1 MESRPTFYILDA
13 FSLIYQVFHAIDTM
27 TGPAGQPTHA
37 VFGIFRDLLNL
48 LRGRKPDYLAAAF
61 DGAGAV
67 FRTELFANYKARC
80 AAMPDDLVPQIPV
93 IRRVFEGF
101 RIPVVMHPGVE
112 ADDVIATLARRGEE
126 RGLDIFIC
134 TADKDARQLIDDHI
148 RVVNLRTQKVL
159 DADALQADWG
169 VTPAQVVDLLA
180 LTGDT
185 SDNVPGV
192 PGIGLKTGAKLLEA
206 FGDLDNLLANVEKV
220 SGAKRQ
226 ENLREHAE
234 TARLARRLIA
244 LRDDLDLGL
253 DWEELRTTGP
263 DVKALRDLCI
273 ECGFHRFLAELPAE
287 EKAAPVVW
295 KADYR
300 VVDTPEALCAFV
312 TELQRQPKFCIDT
325 ETTALDPL
333 RADLVGLAFC
343 WEEGQAHYLPVRGPM
358 FDRRL
363 DPAATLEAL
372 RPALLNPA
380 IEKVGQNL
388 KYDMLVLRRAGLELG
403 GPVTDTMV
411 LSYLL
416 ESGERNHNLDQ
427 LAQRL
432 LDHAMIPITDL
443 IGKGKAQT
451 TMDQVEVAKVAH
463 YACEDAD
470 ATWRIAAIL
479 APRVLQEGLGDL
491 YADLERPLIAV
502 LAKMEAA
509 GIKVDVPR
517 LQQLSRDFAG
527 KLAAIEAEIYKEAG
541 HPFNIGSLP
550 QLRQVL
556 FNELKLPS
564 TKKTPGGEPSTDVEV
579 LEDLASRHS
588 LPRLILEHRHF
599 AKLKSTYLD
608 ALATLRT
615 RTGGSTPR
623 STRT

>member
-1 MESRPTFYILDA
+1 
-13 FSLIYQVFHAIDTM
+13 
-27 TGPAGQPTHA
+27 
-37 VFGIFRDLLNL
+37 
-48 LRGRKPDYLAAAF
+48 
-61 DGAGAV
+61 
-67 FRTELFANYKARC
+67 
-80 AAMPDDLVPQIPV
+80 
-93 IRRVFEGF
+93 
-101 RIPVVMHPGVE
+101 
-112 ADDVIATLARRGEE
+112 
-126 RGLDIFIC
+126 
-134 TADKDARQLIDDHI
+134 
-148 RVVNLRTQKVL
+148 
-159 DADALQADWG
+159 
-169 VTPAQVVDLLA
+169 
-180 LTGDT
+180 
-185 SDNVPGV
+185 
-192 PGIGLKTGAKLLEA
+192 
-206 FGDLDNLLANVEKV
+206 
-220 SGAKRQ
+220 
-226 ENLREHAE
+226 
-234 TARLARRLIA
+234 
-244 LRDDLDLGL
+244 
-253 DWEELRTTGP
+253 
-263 DVKALRDLCI
+263 
-273 ECGFHRFLAELPAE
+273 
-287 EKAAPVVW
+287 
-295 KADYR
+295 
-300 VVDTPEALCAFV
+300 
-312 TELQRQPKFCIDT
+312 
-325 ETTALDPL
+325 
-333 RADLVGLAFC
+333 
-343 WEEGQAHYLPVRGPM
+343 
-358 FDRRL
+358 
-363 DPAATLEAL
+363 
-372 RPALLNPA
+372 
-380 IEKVGQNL
+380 
-388 KYDMLVLRRAGLELG
+388 MLVLRRAGLELG

-556 FNELKLPS
+556 FDELKLPS

-579 LEDLASRHS
+579 LEELASRHP

-608 ALATLRT
+608 ALRDPGRTEDGRVHASFNQTVTATGRLSSSDPNLQNIPIRTENGGQIRQAFVAGSTGLVAPDRRLLADRAPHPGPFIRATRRWSGRSRRT
-615 RTGGSTPR
+615 RTSTRPSPRGSSRSPSRPSMRRSGGWPRR
-623 STRT
+623 STSA